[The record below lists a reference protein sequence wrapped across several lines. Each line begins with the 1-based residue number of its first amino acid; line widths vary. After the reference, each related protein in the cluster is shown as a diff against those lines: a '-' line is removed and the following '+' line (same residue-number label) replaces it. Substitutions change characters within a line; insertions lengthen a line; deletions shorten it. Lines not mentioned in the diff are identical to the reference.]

1 MNAIDYMTL
10 NCIQLCDSIIN
21 NKKTNINF
29 SKNEKYRETLKKISI
44 SNNIRT
50 KERHDNSKIINNLKL
65 PIILFNHESKPFVL
79 AKISEEQCLIQD
91 SEKQAPE
98 IISSETLL
106 KIWNGRSLSVITKK
120 TKFDIRWFIP
130 EFIKHKSLLTEVLIF
145 SFVLQILAL
154 ISPLFFQVVMDK
166 VLVHQAFTTLDVL
179 VFGLVITGV
188 FEVILRGLREYQ
200 YAHTANRID
209 IQLGLKLVQHLLG
222 LPLLF
227 FKSRQVG
234 AIVTRVRELDTI
246 REFLTGSM
254 FTLSV
259 ELLFMFIF
267 IYVMSILST
276 ALTVI
281 FALSLPIYILIAWWF
296 TPRMQ
301 VAIEEQFTHAAV
313 NTSFLTESISGS
325 ETIKSLAVEPKFIR
339 RWDNQTEN
347 MVATGYSV
355 QQLNNRSEHCVQ
367 LLQKSMSV
375 VILWLGAS
383 EVLSLHMTIG
393 QFIAFNMLNSHVSQP
408 LAKMVQIWGQYI
420 QARVAIEKLGDVL
433 NLPTESHSNLDRFC
447 IKGSVSF
454 NNIVF
459 HYQPNIPATIR
470 DLSLEI
476 SAGESIG
483 IVGTSGSGKSTLA
496 RLLLRLYTPQQGTIA
511 IDGIPLNKFNVQQL
525 RQDVGVV
532 LQENYLFNKSV
543 SENIAQAAP
552 QASLESIISAAK
564 LAGAHDFIL
573 KLPMGYDTILAEG
586 GSSLSGGQRQRIAIA
601 RALLPRPKVLI
612 FDEATSALDDE
623 SQALIQNNMQDIG
636 HNRTVITIAHR
647 LSTVRNCDRIIV
659 LHKGQI
665 AEQGTHD
672 QLLARG
678 SRYYQLWELQKELKC
693 EGKNHA

>member
-10 NCIQLCDSIIN
+10 NCIQLCTSIIGD
-21 NKKTNINF
+21 KKININF
-29 SKNEKYRETLKKISI
+29 SKNEKYRETLKKIST

-50 KERHDNSKIINNLKL
+50 KERHDTSKIINKLKL
-65 PIILFNHESKPFVL
+65 PIILFNQENKPFVL
-79 AKISEEQCLIQD
+79 AKVAEEQCLIQD
-91 SEKQAPE
+91 PEKQAPE

-106 KIWNGRSLSVITKK
+106 KLWNGRSLSILTKK
-120 TKFDIRWFIP
+120 SKFDIRWFVP
-130 EFIKHKSLLTEVLIF
+130 EFLKHKSLLAEVLIF

-267 IYVMSILST
+267 IYVMSILSST
-276 ALTVI
+276 LTVI
-281 FALSLPIYILIAWWF
+281 FTLSLPIYILIAWWF

-375 VILWLGAS
+375 IILWLGAS
-383 EVLSLHMTIG
+383 EFLSLHMTIG
-393 QFIAFNMLNSHVSQP
+393 QLIAFNMLNSHVSQP
-408 LAKMVQIWGQYI
+408 LAKMVQLWGQYI

-433 NLPTESHSNLDRFC
+433 NLPTENQSNVDQHP

-459 HYQPNIPATIR
+459 QYQPNIPATIQ

-511 IDGIPLNKFNVQQL
+511 IDGTPLNKFNVQQL

-636 HNRTVITIAHR
+636 RNRTVITIAHR

-672 QLLARG
+672 QLLDQGA
-678 SRYYQLWELQKELKC
+678 RYYQLWELQKELKC

>member
-10 NCIQLCDSIIN
+10 NCIQLCTSIIGD
-21 NKKTNINF
+21 KKININF
-29 SKNEKYRETLKKISI
+29 SKNEKYRETLKKIST

-50 KERHDNSKIINNLKL
+50 KERHDTSKIINKLKL
-65 PIILFNHESKPFVL
+65 PIILFNQENKPFVL
-79 AKISEEQCLIQD
+79 AKVAEEQCLIQD
-91 SEKQAPE
+91 PEKQAPE

-106 KIWNGRSLSVITKK
+106 KLWNGRSLSILTKK
-120 TKFDIRWFIP
+120 SKFDIRWFVP
-130 EFIKHKSLLTEVLIF
+130 EFLKHKSLLTEVLIF

-267 IYVMSILST
+267 IYVMSILSST
-276 ALTVI
+276 LTVI
-281 FALSLPIYILIAWWF
+281 FTLSLPIYILIAWWF

-375 VILWLGAS
+375 IILWLGAS

-393 QFIAFNMLNSHVSQP
+393 QLIAFNMLNSHVSQP
-408 LAKMVQIWGQYI
+408 LAKMVQLWGQYI

-433 NLPTESHSNLDRFC
+433 NLPTENQSNVDRHP

-459 HYQPNIPATIR
+459 QYQPNIPATIQ

-511 IDGIPLNKFNVQQL
+511 IDGTPLNKFNVQQL

-636 HNRTVITIAHR
+636 RNRTVITIAHR

-672 QLLARG
+672 QLLDQGA
-678 SRYYQLWELQKELKC
+678 RYYQLWELQKELKC

>member
-1 MNAIDYMTL
+1 MTL
-10 NCIQLCDSIIN
+10 NCIQLCTSIIGD
-21 NKKTNINF
+21 KKININF
-29 SKNEKYRETLKKISI
+29 SKNEKYRETLKKIST

-50 KERHDNSKIINNLKL
+50 KERHDTSKIINKLKL
-65 PIILFNHESKPFVL
+65 PIILFNQENKPFVL
-79 AKISEEQCLIQD
+79 AKVAEEQCLIQD
-91 SEKQAPE
+91 PEKQAPE

-106 KIWNGRSLSVITKK
+106 KLWNGRSLSILTKK
-120 TKFDIRWFIP
+120 SKFDIRWFVP
-130 EFIKHKSLLTEVLIF
+130 EFLKHKSLLAEVLIF

-267 IYVMSILST
+267 IYVMSILSST
-276 ALTVI
+276 LTVI
-281 FALSLPIYILIAWWF
+281 FTLSLPFYILIAWWF

-375 VILWLGAS
+375 IILWLGAS

-393 QFIAFNMLNSHVSQP
+393 QLIAFNMLNSHVSQP
-408 LAKMVQIWGQYI
+408 LAKMVQLWGQYI

-433 NLPTESHSNLDRFC
+433 NLPTENQSNVDQHP

-459 HYQPNIPATIR
+459 QYQPNIPATIQ

-511 IDGIPLNKFNVQQL
+511 IDGTPLNKFNVQQL

-636 HNRTVITIAHR
+636 RNRTVITIAHR

-665 AEQGTHD
+665 VEQGTHD
-672 QLLARG
+672 QLLDQGA
-678 SRYYQLWELQKELKC
+678 RYYQLWELQKELKC

>member
-10 NCIQLCDSIIN
+10 NCIQLCTSIIGD
-21 NKKTNINF
+21 KKININF
-29 SKNEKYRETLKKISI
+29 SKNEKYRETLKKIST

-50 KERHDNSKIINNLKL
+50 KERHDTSKIINKLKL
-65 PIILFNHESKPFVL
+65 PIILFNQENKPFVL
-79 AKISEEQCLIQD
+79 AKVAEEQCLIQD
-91 SEKQAPE
+91 PEKQAPE

-106 KIWNGRSLSVITKK
+106 KAWNGRSLSILTKK
-120 TKFDIRWFIP
+120 SKFDIRWFVP
-130 EFIKHKSLLTEVLIF
+130 EFLKHKSLLTEVLIF

-267 IYVMSILST
+267 IYVMSILSST
-276 ALTVI
+276 LTVI
-281 FALSLPIYILIAWWF
+281 FTLSLPIYILIAWWF

-375 VILWLGAS
+375 IILWLGAS

-393 QFIAFNMLNSHVSQP
+393 QLIAFNMLNSHVSQP
-408 LAKMVQIWGQYI
+408 LAKMVQLWGQYI

-433 NLPTESHSNLDRFC
+433 NLPTENQSNVDQHP

-459 HYQPNIPATIR
+459 QYQPNIPATIQ

-511 IDGIPLNKFNVQQL
+511 IDGTPLNKFNVQQL

-636 HNRTVITIAHR
+636 RNRTVITIAHR

-672 QLLARG
+672 QLLDQGA
-678 SRYYQLWELQKELKC
+678 RYYQLWELQKELKC

>member
-10 NCIQLCDSIIN
+10 NCIQLCTSIIGD
-21 NKKTNINF
+21 KKININF
-29 SKNEKYRETLKKISI
+29 SKNEKYRETLKKIST

-50 KERHDNSKIINNLKL
+50 KERHDTSKIINKLKL
-65 PIILFNHESKPFVL
+65 PIILFNQENKPFVL
-79 AKISEEQCLIQD
+79 AKVAEEQCLIQD
-91 SEKQAPE
+91 PEKQAPE

-106 KIWNGRSLSVITKK
+106 KLWNGRSLSILTKK
-120 TKFDIRWFIP
+120 SKFDIRWFVP
-130 EFIKHKSLLTEVLIF
+130 EFLKHKSLLAEVLIF

-267 IYVMSILST
+267 IYVMSILSST
-276 ALTVI
+276 LTVI
-281 FALSLPIYILIAWWF
+281 FTLSLPIYILIAWWF

-375 VILWLGAS
+375 IILWLGAS

-393 QFIAFNMLNSHVSQP
+393 QLIAFNMLNSHVSHP
-408 LAKMVQIWGQYI
+408 LAKMVQLWGQYI

-433 NLPTESHSNLDRFC
+433 NLPTENQSNVDQHP

-459 HYQPNIPATIR
+459 QYQPNIPATIQ

-511 IDGIPLNKFNVQQL
+511 IDGTPLSKFNVQQL

-636 HNRTVITIAHR
+636 RNRTVITIAHR

-672 QLLARG
+672 QLLDQRA
-678 SRYYQLWELQKELKC
+678 RYYQLWELQKELKC

>member
-10 NCIQLCDSIIN
+10 NCIQLCTSIIGD
-21 NKKTNINF
+21 KKININF
-29 SKNEKYRETLKKISI
+29 SKNEKYRETLKKIST

-50 KERHDNSKIINNLKL
+50 KERHDTSKIINKLKL
-65 PIILFNHESKPFVL
+65 PIILFNQENKPFVL
-79 AKISEEQCLIQD
+79 AKVAEEQCLIQD
-91 SEKQAPE
+91 PEKQAPE

-106 KIWNGRSLSVITKK
+106 KLWNGRSLSILTKK
-120 TKFDIRWFIP
+120 SKFDIRWFVP
-130 EFIKHKSLLTEVLIF
+130 EFLKHKSLLAEVLIF

-267 IYVMSILST
+267 IYVMSILSST
-276 ALTVI
+276 LTVI
-281 FALSLPIYILIAWWF
+281 FTLSLPFYILIAWWF

-375 VILWLGAS
+375 IILWLGAS

-393 QFIAFNMLNSHVSQP
+393 QLIAFNMLNSHVSQP
-408 LAKMVQIWGQYI
+408 LAKMVQLWGQYI

-433 NLPTESHSNLDRFC
+433 NLPTENQSNVDQHP

-459 HYQPNIPATIR
+459 QYQPNIPATIQ

-511 IDGIPLNKFNVQQL
+511 IDGTPLNKFNVQQL

-636 HNRTVITIAHR
+636 RNRTVITIAHR

-665 AEQGTHD
+665 VEQGTHD
-672 QLLARG
+672 QLLDQGA
-678 SRYYQLWELQKELKC
+678 RYYQLWELQKELKC

>member
-10 NCIQLCDSIIN
+10 NCIQLCTSIIGD
-21 NKKTNINF
+21 KKININF
-29 SKNEKYRETLKKISI
+29 SKNEKYRETLKKIST

-50 KERHDNSKIINNLKL
+50 KERHDTSKIINKLKL
-65 PIILFNHESKPFVL
+65 PIILFNQENKPFVL
-79 AKISEEQCLIQD
+79 AKVAEEQCLIQD
-91 SEKQAPE
+91 PEKQAPE

-106 KIWNGRSLSVITKK
+106 KLWNGRSLSILTKK
-120 TKFDIRWFIP
+120 SKFDIRWFVP
-130 EFIKHKSLLTEVLIF
+130 EFLKHKSLLTEVLIF

-267 IYVMSILST
+267 IYVMSILSST
-276 ALTVI
+276 LTVI
-281 FALSLPIYILIAWWF
+281 FTLSLPIYILIAWWF

-375 VILWLGAS
+375 IILWLGAS

-393 QFIAFNMLNSHVSQP
+393 QLIAFNMLNSHVSQP
-408 LAKMVQIWGQYI
+408 LAKMVQLWGQYI

-433 NLPTESHSNLDRFC
+433 NLPTENQSNVDQHP

-459 HYQPNIPATIR
+459 QYQPNIPATIQ

-511 IDGIPLNKFNVQQL
+511 IDGTPLNKFNVQQL

-636 HNRTVITIAHR
+636 RNRTVITIAHR

-665 AEQGTHD
+665 VEQGTHD
-672 QLLARG
+672 QLLDQG
-678 SRYYQLWELQKELKC
+678 DRYYQLWELQKELKC

>member
-1 MNAIDYMTL
+1 
-10 NCIQLCDSIIN
+10 
-21 NKKTNINF
+21 
-29 SKNEKYRETLKKISI
+29 
-44 SNNIRT
+44 
-50 KERHDNSKIINNLKL
+50 
-65 PIILFNHESKPFVL
+65 
-79 AKISEEQCLIQD
+79 
-91 SEKQAPE
+91 
-98 IISSETLL
+98 
-106 KIWNGRSLSVITKK
+106 
-120 TKFDIRWFIP
+120 
-130 EFIKHKSLLTEVLIF
+130 
-145 SFVLQILAL
+145 
-154 ISPLFFQVVMDK
+154 
-166 VLVHQAFTTLDVL
+166 
-179 VFGLVITGV
+179 
-188 FEVILRGLREYQ
+188 
-200 YAHTANRID
+200 
-209 IQLGLKLVQHLLG
+209 
-222 LPLLF
+222 
-227 FKSRQVG
+227 
-234 AIVTRVRELDTI
+234 
-246 REFLTGSM
+246 
-254 FTLSV
+254 
-259 ELLFMFIF
+259 MFIF

-281 FALSLPIYILIAWWF
+281 FALSLPLYILIAWWF

-393 QFIAFNMLNSHVSQP
+393 QLIAFNMLNSHVSQP
-408 LAKMVQIWGQYI
+408 LAKMVQLWGQYI

>member
-10 NCIQLCDSIIN
+10 NCIQLCISITSD
-21 NKKTNINF
+21 KKININF

-50 KERHDNSKIINNLKL
+50 KERYDTSKIINKFKL
-65 PIILFNHESKPFVL
+65 PIILFNQENKPFVL
-79 AKISEEQCLIQD
+79 AKVAEEQCLIQD
-91 SEKQAPE
+91 PEKQAPE

-106 KIWNGRSLSVITKK
+106 KLWNGRSLSILTKK
-120 TKFDIRWFIP
+120 SKFDIRWFVP
-130 EFIKHKSLLTEVLIF
+130 EFLKHKSLLAEVLFF

-267 IYVMSILST
+267 IYVMSILSST
-276 ALTVI
+276 LTVI
-281 FALSLPIYILIAWWF
+281 FTLSLPIYILIAWWF

-375 VILWLGAS
+375 IILWLGAS

-393 QFIAFNMLNSHVSQP
+393 QLIAFNMLNSHVSQP
-408 LAKMVQIWGQYI
+408 LAKMVQLWGQYI

-433 NLPTESHSNLDRFC
+433 NLPTENQSNVDQHP

-454 NNIVF
+454 NNIIF
-459 HYQPNIPATIR
+459 QYQPNIPATIQ

-511 IDGIPLNKFNVQQL
+511 IDGTPLNKFNVQQL

-552 QASLESIISAAK
+552 QANLESIISAAK

-636 HNRTVITIAHR
+636 RNRTVITIAHR

-665 AEQGTHD
+665 VEQGTHD
-672 QLLARG
+672 QLLDQG
-678 SRYYQLWELQKELKC
+678 DRYYQLWELQKELKC

>member
-10 NCIQLCDSIIN
+10 NCIQLCTSIIGD
-21 NKKTNINF
+21 KKININF

-50 KERHDNSKIINNLKL
+50 KERHDTSKIINKLKL
-65 PIILFNHESKPFVL
+65 PIILFNQENKPFVL
-79 AKISEEQCLIQD
+79 AKVAEGQCLIQD
-91 SEKQAPE
+91 PEKQAPE

-106 KIWNGRSLSVITKK
+106 KRWNGRSLSILTKK
-120 TKFDIRWFIP
+120 SKFDIRWFVP
-130 EFIKHKSLLTEVLIF
+130 EFLKHKSLLAEVLIF

-267 IYVMSILST
+267 IYVMSILSST
-276 ALTVI
+276 LTVI
-281 FALSLPIYILIAWWF
+281 FTLSLPVYILIAWWF

-375 VILWLGAS
+375 IILWLGAS

-393 QFIAFNMLNSHVSQP
+393 QLIAFNMLNSHVSQP
-408 LAKMVQIWGQYI
+408 LAKMVQLWGQYI

-433 NLPTESHSNLDRFC
+433 NLPTENQSNVDQHS

-459 HYQPNIPATIR
+459 QYQPNIPATIQ

-511 IDGIPLNKFNVQQL
+511 IDGTPLNKFNVQQL

-636 HNRTVITIAHR
+636 RNRTVITIAHR

-665 AEQGTHD
+665 VEQGTHD
-672 QLLARG
+672 QLLDQG
-678 SRYYQLWELQKELKC
+678 DRYYQLWELQKELKC

>member
-1 MNAIDYMTL
+1 MTL
-10 NCIQLCDSIIN
+10 NCIQLCTSIIGD
-21 NKKTNINF
+21 KKININF

-50 KERHDNSKIINNLKL
+50 KERHDTSKIINKLKL
-65 PIILFNHESKPFVL
+65 PIILFNQENKPFVL
-79 AKISEEQCLIQD
+79 AKVAEGQCLIQD
-91 SEKQAPE
+91 PEKQAPE

-106 KIWNGRSLSVITKK
+106 KRWNGRSLSILTKK
-120 TKFDIRWFIP
+120 SKFDIRWFVP
-130 EFIKHKSLLTEVLIF
+130 EFLKHKSLLAEVLIF

-267 IYVMSILST
+267 IYVMSILSST
-276 ALTVI
+276 LTVI
-281 FALSLPIYILIAWWF
+281 FTLSLPVYILIAWWF

-375 VILWLGAS
+375 IILWLGAS

-393 QFIAFNMLNSHVSQP
+393 QLIAFNMLNSHVSQP
-408 LAKMVQIWGQYI
+408 LAKMVQLWGQYI

-433 NLPTESHSNLDRFC
+433 NLPTENQSNVDQHS

-459 HYQPNIPATIR
+459 QYQPNIPATIQ

-511 IDGIPLNKFNVQQL
+511 IDGTPLNKFNVQQL

-636 HNRTVITIAHR
+636 RNRTVITIAHR

-665 AEQGTHD
+665 VEQGTHD
-672 QLLARG
+672 QLLDQG
-678 SRYYQLWELQKELKC
+678 DRYYQLWELQKELKC